1 MAYVTYPLTGSGD
14 ATVKIPTDLVVDEHY
29 QYIKLADGTPGS
41 TVVIQAKATTPGST
55 DAGMVTRNIPSTALS
70 QLVDVNNPTTAVNV
84 ANTVGVIVGNPT
96 TAVTV
101 SNPTTAVNVANQPT
115 VDLSSVGST
124 RLVGRVDVNNPS
136 TAVTVTSG
144 VVLAAGSSAN
154 TIGAV
159 AQGAGSTSVAPW
171 YVITSGG
178 AAGATAVDANLTS
191 AGSTRLVGQVTVA
204 NPTTSVSPAAGS
216 SANMLGQVAQGAG
229 STSVAPWYV
238 ITSGGAA
245 GATAVDA
252 NLTSAG
258 STRQIGTVNQGTP
271 GGSSADAWWVRSVTT
286 AAAAGG
292 STTVDSNNTSAG
304 STRVIGLTDGIPF
317 SSGSIT
323 RSTLN
328 SSAEGQIFAA
338 NASRKYAA
346 ITNLAT
352 AVTLYIGLST
362 AAVTTLGANAHILV
376 APLATFTM
384 GGLVGD
390 MPNYTGPIR
399 GRINSTTVVGPVI
412 GVEFT

>member
-70 QLVDVNNPTTAVNV
+70 QLVTVGNPTTAVNV
-84 ANTVGVIVGNPT
+84 ANPTTAVTITNPT
-96 TAVTV
+96 TAVTIT
-101 SNPTTAVNVANQPT
+101 NPSTAVNVANQPT

-124 RLVGRVDVNNPS
+124 RLVGRVDVNNPT

-144 VVLAAGSSAN
+144 VVLG
-154 TIGAV
+154 
-159 AQGAGSTSVAPW
+159 
-171 YVITSGG
+171 
-178 AAGATAVDANLTS
+178 
-191 AGSTRLVGQVTVA
+191 
-204 NPTTSVSPAAGS
+204 AGS

-229 STSVAPWYV
+229 STSIAPWYV
-238 ITSGGAA
+238 ITSGGGA

-252 NLTSAG
+252 NLTSVG
-258 STRQIGTVNQGTP
+258 STRQIGTVSQGTP
-271 GGSSADAWWVRSVTT
+271 GGSSADAWWVRTVTT
-286 AAAAGG
+286 GAAGAG
-292 STTVDSNNTSAG
+292 STTVDANLTSAG
-304 STRVIGLTDGIPF
+304 STKMIGLVRGEPF
-317 SSGSIT
+317 SSGQIT

-338 NASRKYAA
+338 NANRKYAT
-346 ITNLAT
+346 ITNCAT
-352 AVTLYIGLST
+352 AVTLYVGLST
-362 AAVTTLGANAHILV
+362 EAVTTLGANAHFILG
-376 APLATFTM
+376 ALQTFTL
-384 GGLVGD
+384 GGPVGN